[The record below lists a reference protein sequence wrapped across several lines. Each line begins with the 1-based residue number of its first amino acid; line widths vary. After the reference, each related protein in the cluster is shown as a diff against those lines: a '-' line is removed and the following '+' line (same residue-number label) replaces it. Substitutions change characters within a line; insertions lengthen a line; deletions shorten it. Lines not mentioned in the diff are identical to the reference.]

1 MLTGRMEIPDERVR
15 LLSGS
20 TADLTALTAGK
31 HSLLYFLRDSACT
44 LCMHAV
50 SNILE
55 FVPLL
60 AKQGI
65 QLILCVSSTVQAAQK
80 NLGPIPGIFVICD
93 ETGALYRDFGVFP
106 APNQTAMEG
115 PCTLQAIAQARTAGF
130 VHGIDSGNP
139 LQLPAVFLI
148 GPDCTVRNS
157 YYGKTAEDTPLP
169 GDCLRR
175 FSYQSPIL

>member
-1 MLTGRMEIPDERVR
+1 MTEKMKIPDRHVPLLTGSTTD
-15 LLSGS
+15 LS
-20 TADLTALTAGK
+20 ALTAEK
-31 HSLLYFLRDSACT
+31 QSLLYFLRDSACI

-55 FVPLL
+55 STPLL
-60 AKQGI
+60 AEHGT
-65 QLILCVSSTVQAAQK
+65 QLILCVNSTVQAAQK
-80 NLGPIPGIFVICD
+80 NLGFIPETSVICD

-115 PCTLQAIAQARTAGF
+115 PCTLQAIAQARAAGF